1 MADHELDSLES
12 RLDFIENIVFGNS
25 EKDAFYPRCLDKL
38 ANIHEKI
45 STSTKNKK
53 RISEIYRKSKDLQKY
68 LDPAYTDE
76 MTMSEEA
83 KEEVILAEEEFL
95 RDQAK
100 HLENMEEL
108 KPALDSEHLK
118 DIISRVA
125 MIYLDCNVQHKITTP
140 LFTEKFEAL
149 SQIQIK
155 QQDQTSNLTEE
166 ARKMLA
172 TYNNIIT
179 LVSRQFVQWDEI
191 LTGMEAKRLKSQD

>member
-118 DIISRVA
+118 A
-125 MIYLDCNVQHKITTP
+125 TP